1 MTDMDQKNAG
11 TVKPLHTISL
21 EVLAGS
27 SPGARDLTPD
37 PLALEFIFGLGVQ
50 GLSPF
55 ERLLE
60 GLPAGDEARIELKRA
75 VVPTTFLN
83 LTPFFIELAD
93 RQDPL
98 FLTVKVAGIRPAE
111 SREVIRAMARMVECG
126 DDCCCGGH

>member
-1 MTDMDQKNAG
+1 MTDMDQKNTS

-37 PLALEFIFGLGVQ
+37 PLTLEFIFGLGVQ

-60 GLPAGDEARIELKRA
+60 GLPAGDETRIELKRE

-83 LTPFFIELAD
+83 LTPFIIELAD

-98 FLTVKVAGIRPAE
+98 FLTVKVADIRPAE
-111 SREVIRAMARMVECG
+111 SREVIRTMARMVECG